1 MSGNTPTT
9 QTGRLIQLETVLGKD
24 ALIPT
29 HISGSE
35 GMSALFNYSLDV
47 FSDTMH
53 NLQPK
58 DLVGTPAT
66 FVLQQIDNSPRY
78 FHGYIDSM
86 VALGVQRA
94 GQQSTYQ
101 LTMIPWLGF
110 LEKASNCRIFQ
121 NKTIP
126 DILTDVFDLYSVSDV
141 KKKLTAPHPKHA
153 FIVQYN
159 ETDFDFVER
168 LMRREGI
175 AYYFTHTSGTHTLNL
190 VDSGLSL
197 PTLTPEE
204 KLYLQSGTNTFDHIT
219 SWEHSSEFVT
229 GKVRQK
235 AYNYKNPS
243 DQLKVKSEVKG
254 ETSQI
259 PRVLDVEHYRYNVD
273 FGTASTGNP
282 DTSIRRD
289 EGLERERLIR
299 GSGYYRFMQVGHIF
313 TTDVIPA
320 TASWDDKGKSFAIAG
335 VEWTAWDNTHTSQSG
350 SDGGVGFTMNFTA
363 LKKGVLNFPMAMT
376 EPRIF
381 GMQTAVVNGPTG
393 SEIHTDSLGRI
404 CVHFHWDERP
414 KTFNGGNTSCWMRV
428 MQVMSG
434 KGFGGQFT
442 PRVGQEVVIAFEEG
456 NPNRPFVIGGLY
468 HGEHAPPYVD
478 GNTLGPGTRNGIK
491 TRSTM
496 GGGVSNYNELY
507 FEDKIGQEQ
516 VYLQAEKNHDV
527 YVKNDAT
534 RTIDNNLSSR
544 IKNNEKRKIDN
555 VLEVEAGTKIVFKVG
570 GSTIT
575 ITGSSIDIKSPTV
588 NIN

>member
-1 MSGNTPTT
+1 MSGASEPTS
-9 QTGRLIQLETVLGKD
+9 QTGRLIGLQTVLGNNI
-24 ALIPT
+24 LIPT

-35 GMSALFNYSLDV
+35 DMSALFHYSLDV

-66 FVLQQIDNSPRY
+66 FVLQQIDKSLRY
-78 FHGYIDSM
+78 FNGYIDSM

-101 LTMIPWLGF
+101 LTMMPWLGF

-126 DILTDVFDLYSVSDV
+126 DILTDVFAPYSMSDV
-141 KKKLTAPHPKHA
+141 KKKLTAQHPEHA

-159 ETDFDFVER
+159 ETDLEFVER

-175 AYYFTHTSGTHTLNL
+175 AYYFTHTNGTHTLHL

-197 PTLTPEE
+197 PKLTPKD
-204 KLYLQSGTNTFDHIT
+204 KLYLQSGTNSFEHIT
-219 SWEHSSEFVT
+219 SWEHASEFVT
-229 GKVRQK
+229 GKFRQK

-243 DQLKVKSEVKG
+243 DLLKIKSQAKG
-254 ETSQI
+254 ETGKVA
-259 PRVLDVEHYRYNVD
+259 RVLDMEHYRYNVD
-273 FGTASTGNP
+273 FGTASAGNP
-282 DTSIRRD
+282 DTALRRD
-289 EGLERERLIR
+289 EELERERLVR
-299 GSGYYRFMQVGHIF
+299 GSGHYRFLQVGHVF
-313 TTDVIPA
+313 TADVIPA
-320 TASWDDKGKSFAIAG
+320 TASWDDKGKSFAITG
-335 VEWTAWDNTHTSQSG
+335 VEWTAWDTSHSSEG
-350 SDGGVGFTMNFTA
+350 DVGFSMSFTA
-363 LKKGVLNFPMAMT
+363 LQKGALVFPFARS
-376 EPRIF
+376 EPRIY
-381 GMQTAVVNGPTG
+381 GMQTAVVNGPPG

-404 CVHFHWDERP
+404 CVQFHWDERP
-414 KTFNGGNTSCWMRV
+414 KTFNNGNTSCWLRV
-428 MQVMSG
+428 MQSMSG

-491 TRSTM
+491 TRSTS
-496 GGGVSNYNELY
+496 GGGASNYNELY
-507 FEDKIGQEQ
+507 FEDKKGQEQ
-516 VYLQAEKNHDV
+516 VFLQAEKDFDV
-527 YVKNDAT
+527 KV
-534 RTIDNNLSSR
+534 
-544 IKNNEKRKIDN
+544 KNNEKHKIENDLGYTVGN
-555 VLEVEAGTKIVFKVG
+555 NENHKVSKEVVIDAGQKIILKVG
-570 GSTIT
+570 GSTVT
-575 ITGSSIDIKSPTV
+575 ITASSIDIKSPTV